1 MKKFLTILSLF
12 LLIFTTSVFAN
23 PDLDLSA
30 NSVILIDTTTGKI
43 IYEKESNTK
52 QYPASLT
59 KILTAIITLEECQLT
74 DTVKVSEN
82 AVMSVPSGSS
92 IGYFQAGET
101 VTVEQLLHALLI
113 PSGNDAANILAEH
126 ISGSNSSFA
135 AKMNTKAKEL
145 GATNSNFVNPHGLH
159 DAEHYTTANDLAL
172 IAKYAMQNETFR
184 KIVSTTEY
192 IMPNTSTYTGNERKY
207 RNTNLLLFDEAVAP
221 NTKSYYYEYVT
232 GIKTGYTQQAGNTL
246 VASAK
251 KDNMELICVLLN
263 VKNSD
268 ENSNRYLDAKKL
280 FTYGFNNYSLT
291 GLNVELP
298 DVDIDN
304 AKSKQKLKLEIENTG
319 YILAT
324 SSTDTTNLQPKIN
337 LKEGLVAP
345 IKKGDNV
352 GTVEFEIDNN
362 VYEYNLIAKE
372 DVELKASFGEIIGN
386 IFKFIGKLI
395 LYVFI
400 SLVVFAIL
408 VRVIR
413 KSIKKKKRRKSK
425 ARRYKN

>member
-1 MKKFLTILSLF
+1 MKKILTMLSLF
-12 LLIFTTSVFAN
+12 LLIFTTIAFAS
-23 PDLDLSA
+23 PSLDLSA
-30 NSVILIDTTTGKI
+30 NSVILIDTTTGQTV
-43 IYEKESNTK
+43 YEKESNTK

-74 DTVKVSEN
+74 DSVKVSEN
-82 AVMSVPSGSS
+82 AVMSIPAGSS

-101 VTVEQLLHALLI
+101 VTVEQLLHALLL

-126 ISGSNSSFA
+126 IAGSNASFA
-135 AKMNTKAKEL
+135 AMMNTKAKEL
-145 GATNSNFVNPHGLH
+145 GANDSNFVNPHGLH
-159 DAEHYTTANDLAL
+159 DENHYTTAHDLAV

-184 KIVSTTEY
+184 KIVSTKTY
-192 IMPNTSTYTGNERKY
+192 TMPNTSTYEGNERKY
-207 RNTNLLLFDEAVAP
+207 KNTNLLLFEEAVYP

-232 GIKTGYTQQAGNTL
+232 GIKTGYTKQAGNTL

-263 VKNSD
+263 IETSD

-280 FTYGFNNYSLT
+280 FTYGFNNYSLLE
-291 GLNVELP
+291 LNVELP

-304 AKSKQKLKLEIENTG
+304 AKSNTKLQLQIENTG
-319 YILAT
+319 YVLGT
-324 SSTDTTNLQPKIN
+324 SSTDTTNLQPKLN

-352 GTVEFEIDNN
+352 GSVEFEIDGKL
-362 VYEYNLIAKE
+362 YEYNLTAKE
-372 DVELKASFGEIIGN
+372 DVLVKASFGEIILN

-400 SLVVFAIL
+400 SLVIFAIL
-408 VRVIR
+408 VRVVR
-413 KSIKKKKRRKSK
+413 KSMKKKKKRSK